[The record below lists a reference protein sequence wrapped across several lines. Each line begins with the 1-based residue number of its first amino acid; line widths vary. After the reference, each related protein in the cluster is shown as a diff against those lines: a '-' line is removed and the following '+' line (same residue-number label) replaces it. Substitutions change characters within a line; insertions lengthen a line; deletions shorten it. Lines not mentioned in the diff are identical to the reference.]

1 MALAEELATDDL
13 ADLHLSARLVYAVL
27 RSDGP
32 MTRGELA
39 ESTDISIGHVSTVI
53 RDLKERDVV
62 GEQRAPQ
69 GTQSHWQCY
78 AVPPTEQP

>member
-39 ESTDISIGHVSTVI
+39 ESTGISIGHVSTVI
-53 RDLKERDVV
+53 RDLKDRDVV
-62 GEQRAPQ
+62 GEQPAPH
-69 GTQSHWQCY
+69 GSAAHRQCF
-78 AVPPTEQP
+78 AVPPGR